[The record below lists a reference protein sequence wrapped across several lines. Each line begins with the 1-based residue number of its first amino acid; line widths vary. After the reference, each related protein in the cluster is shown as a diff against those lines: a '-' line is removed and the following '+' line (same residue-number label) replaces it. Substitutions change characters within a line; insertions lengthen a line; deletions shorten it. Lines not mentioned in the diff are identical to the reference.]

1 VSLANAET
9 TVFVSVWELEP
20 SSIHSRRVEPEADP
34 WDKHDSTKEEE
45 EEEPISLLA
54 TLTGFLESNLNW
66 TTIFQT
72 KNSRFNGPYRL
83 GFEH

>member
-1 VSLANAET
+1 MNPKYYLFKYSG
-9 TVFVSVWELEP
+9 VSVWELEP

-72 KNSRFNGPYRL
+72 KNTPI
-83 GFEH
+83 